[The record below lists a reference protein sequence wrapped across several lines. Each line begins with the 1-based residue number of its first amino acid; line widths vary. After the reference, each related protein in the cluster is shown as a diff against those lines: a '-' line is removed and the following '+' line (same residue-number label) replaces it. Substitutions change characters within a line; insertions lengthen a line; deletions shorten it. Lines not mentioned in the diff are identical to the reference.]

1 MPCACAAGPDTLFAR
16 RRSLMDIA
24 DVRRD
29 FFRLWAHVGP
39 AVAAGRARVVLVSSA
54 AGARG
59 ALGAAAAG
67 RAAGLAADG
76 PTGD

>member
-1 MPCACAAGPDTLFAR
+1 
-16 RRSLMDIA
+16 MDIA

-39 AVAAGRARVVLVSSA
+39 AVAAGRARVALVSSA

-59 ALGAAAAG
+59 APGAAATQ
-67 RAAGLAADG
+67 RAAGLATDG
-76 PTGD
+76 LTDEE